1 MCRLRNMTRIFRSD
15 MPDFKS
21 WRTENLVKF
30 AEDADAE
37 MNRLLAASIAQ
48 ANETA
53 RVLGVLR
60 GLMTEYERMGDVYCF
75 VPARHEAYR
84 DAEGVFK

>member
-1 MCRLRNMTRIFRSD
+1 
-15 MPDFKS
+15 MPDFPS
-21 WRTENLVKF
+21 WKHENLVKF

-37 MNRLLAASIAQ
+37 MNRLLAASIAN

-60 GLMTEYERMGDVYCF
+60 GLDEVFGAPAFEVGHIRMLQTILRC
-75 VPARHEAYR
+75 HESPR
-84 DAEGVFK
+84 PET

>member
-1 MCRLRNMTRIFRSD
+1 MK
-15 MPDFKS
+15 PDFRS
-21 WRTENLVKF
+21 WRTENLIKF
-30 AEDADAE
+30 AEDANAE
-37 MNRLLAASIAQ
+37 MNRLLAASIAN

-53 RVLGVLR
+53 RVLNVLR

-84 DAEGVFK
+84 VAEGALK

>member
-1 MCRLRNMTRIFRSD
+1 MADFRTWSQ
-15 MPDFKS
+15 S
-21 WRTENLVKF
+21 NLAQLATEQQ
-30 AEDADAE
+30 ADN
-37 MNRLLAASIAQ
+37 NRLLAASIKQ

-53 RVLGVLR
+53 RVLTVLR

-84 DAEGVFK
+84 VAQGVFK

>member
-1 MCRLRNMTRIFRSD
+1 MK
-15 MPDFKS
+15 PDFRS

-37 MNRLLAASIAQ
+37 MNRLLAASIANN
-48 ANETA
+48 NETA
-53 RVLGVLR
+53 RALTVLR
-60 GLMTEYERMGDVYCF
+60 GLMTEYERMGEVYCF

-84 DAEGVFK
+84 VAQATLK

>member
-1 MCRLRNMTRIFRSD
+1 MK
-15 MPDFKS
+15 PDFRS

-37 MNRLLAASIAQ
+37 MNRLLAASIAN

-53 RVLGVLR
+53 RALTVLR

-84 DAEGVFK
+84 DADGVFK

>member
-1 MCRLRNMTRIFRSD
+1 MK
-15 MPDFKS
+15 PDFRS

-37 MNRLLAASIAQ
+37 MNRLLAASIANS
-48 ANETA
+48 NETA
-53 RVLGVLR
+53 RVLTVLR

-84 DAEGVFK
+84 DADGVFK

>member
-1 MCRLRNMTRIFRSD
+1 MK
-15 MPDFKS
+15 PDFRS

-37 MNRLLAASIAQ
+37 MNRLLAASIAN

-53 RVLGVLR
+53 RVLAVLR

-84 DAEGVFK
+84 DADRLLK

>member
-1 MCRLRNMTRIFRSD
+1 MMWHSD

-21 WRTENLVKF
+21 WRAENLVKF

-37 MNRLLAASIAQ
+37 MNRLLAASIANN
-48 ANETA
+48 NETA
-53 RVLGVLR
+53 RVMAILR

-84 DAEGVFK
+84 DAAMELLK

>member
-1 MCRLRNMTRIFRSD
+1 MTTVFRFD
-15 MPDFKS
+15 MADFKS

-37 MNRLLAASIAQ
+37 MNRLLAASIAN

-53 RVLGVLR
+53 RVLKVLSD
-60 GLMTEYERMGDVYCF
+60 LMTEYERMGDVYCF
-75 VPARHEAYR
+75 VPARHEAYQI
-84 DAEGVFK
+84 AQATLK

>member
-1 MCRLRNMTRIFRSD
+1 MTLTRSPSD

-30 AEDADAE
+30 AEDANAE
-37 MNRLLAASIAQ
+37 MNRLLAASIAN

-53 RVLGVLR
+53 RVLNVLR
-60 GLMTEYERMGDVYCF
+60 GLMTEYERMGEVYCF

-84 DAEGVFK
+84 DADRLLK

>member
-1 MCRLRNMTRIFRSD
+1 MTTVFRFD

-37 MNRLLAASIAQ
+37 MNRLLAASIAN

-53 RVLGVLR
+53 RVLNVLR
-60 GLMTEYERMGDVYCF
+60 GLMTEYERMGEVYCF

-84 DAEGVFK
+84 DADRLLK

>member
-1 MCRLRNMTRIFRSD
+1 
-15 MPDFKS
+15 MPDFPS
-21 WRTENLVKF
+21 WKHENLVKF

-37 MNRLLAASIAQ
+37 MNRLLAASIAN

-53 RVLGVLR
+53 RVLKVLSD
-60 GLMTEYERMGDVYCF
+60 LMTEYERMGDVYCF

-84 DAEGVFK
+84 AAKRVFD

>member
-1 MCRLRNMTRIFRSD
+1 

-37 MNRLLAASIAQ
+37 MNRLLAASIAN

-53 RVLGVLR
+53 RVLNVLR

-84 DAEGVFK
+84 VADRLLK

>member
-1 MCRLRNMTRIFRSD
+1 

-48 ANETA
+48 SNENA
-53 RVLGVLR
+53 RVLKVLR

-84 DAEGVFK
+84 VAQGVLK

>member
-1 MCRLRNMTRIFRSD
+1 

-30 AEDADAE
+30 AEDANAE
-37 MNRLLAASIAQ
+37 MNQLLAASIAN

-53 RVLGVLR
+53 RVLNVLR

-84 DAEGVFK
+84 AAKRVFDK

>member
-1 MCRLRNMTRIFRSD
+1 

-37 MNRLLAASIAQ
+37 MNRLLAASIANN
-48 ANETA
+48 NETA

-60 GLMTEYERMGDVYCF
+60 GLMTEYERMGEVYCF

>member
-1 MCRLRNMTRIFRSD
+1 

-37 MNRLLAASIAQ
+37 MNRLLAASIAN

-53 RVLGVLR
+53 RVMAILR

-84 DAEGVFK
+84 VADRLLK

>member
-1 MCRLRNMTRIFRSD
+1 MR
-15 MPDFKS
+15 PDFKS

-37 MNRLLAASIAQ
+37 MNRLLAASIANN
-48 ANETA
+48 NETA
-53 RVLGVLR
+53 RVLNVLR

-84 DAEGVFK
+84 DAEKVFK

>member
-1 MCRLRNMTRIFRSD
+1 
-15 MPDFKS
+15 MPDFRS

-30 AEDADAE
+30 AENADAE
-37 MNRLLAASIAQ
+37 MNRLLAASIANN
-48 ANETA
+48 NETA
-53 RVLGVLR
+53 RVLNVLR

-84 DAEGVFK
+84 VADRLLK

>member
-1 MCRLRNMTRIFRSD
+1 MTRIFRSD

-30 AEDADAE
+30 AEDANAE
-37 MNRLLAASIAQ
+37 MNRLLAASIAN

-53 RVLGVLR
+53 RVLQVLR

-75 VPARHEAYR
+75 VPARHQAYR

>member
-1 MCRLRNMTRIFRSD
+1 MCRLRSMTLTRPSD

-37 MNRLLAASIAQ
+37 MNRLLAASIAN

-53 RVLGVLR
+53 RVLNVLR

-75 VPARHEAYR
+75 VPERHEAYR
-84 DAEGVFK
+84 VAEKVFK

>member
-1 MCRLRNMTRIFRSD
+1 MK
-15 MPDFKS
+15 PDFRS

-37 MNRLLAASIAQ
+37 MNRLLAASIAN

-53 RVLGVLR
+53 RVLNVLR

-75 VPARHEAYR
+75 VPGRHEAYR
-84 DAEGVFK
+84 DADRLLK

>member
-1 MCRLRNMTRIFRSD
+1 MTLTRSLSD

-30 AEDADAE
+30 AEDANAE

-48 ANETA
+48 ANENA
-53 RVLGVLR
+53 RVLQALR
-60 GLMTEYERMGDVYCF
+60 GLMAEYERCGEVYCF
-75 VPARHEAYR
+75 VPERHEAYMV
-84 DAEGVFK
+84 AESLFK

>member
-1 MCRLRNMTRIFRSD
+1 MK
-15 MPDFKS
+15 PDFRS
-21 WRTENLVKF
+21 WRTENLLKF

-37 MNRLLAASIAQ
+37 MTRLLAASIANN
-48 ANETA
+48 NETA
-53 RVLGVLR
+53 RILQVLR

>member
-1 MCRLRNMTRIFRSD
+1 MK
-15 MPDFKS
+15 PDFRS

-37 MNRLLAASIAQ
+37 MNRLLAASIAN

-53 RVLGVLR
+53 RALTVLR
-60 GLMTEYERMGDVYCF
+60 GLMNEYERMGDVYCF